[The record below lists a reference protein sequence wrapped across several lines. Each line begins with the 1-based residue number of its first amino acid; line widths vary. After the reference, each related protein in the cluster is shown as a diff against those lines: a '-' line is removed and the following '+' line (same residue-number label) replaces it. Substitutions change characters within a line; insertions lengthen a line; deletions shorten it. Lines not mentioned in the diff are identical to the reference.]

1 MNFPFYI
8 AKRYVRS
15 KSSQNAVNVI
25 NFITF
30 LVIVIGSAAL
40 FIVLSG
46 FAGLKTFSLSFSYT
60 FDPDLK
66 AAPISGKFFTVSPEQ
81 EQKLQRLEGVAS
93 YAKELEE
100 KVSLRHKEKSHIA
113 IIKGVDASYH
123 RVTGVDSTV
132 QYGTWRINEQHAVAG
147 IGIANILGVRIN
159 SISKSVDDFGLKT
172 R

>member
-15 KSSQNAVNVI
+15 KSSQNAVNII

-46 FAGLKTFSLSFSYT
+46 FAGLKTFSLSFSNT

-66 AAPISGKFFTVSPEQ
+66 ALPATGKYFSLSADQ
-81 EQKLQRLEGVAS
+81 EKELSKIEGLLYFS
-93 YAKELEE
+93 KELEE
-100 KVSLRHKEKSHIA
+100 RVYLTHRQKSHVA
-113 IIKGVDASYH
+113 YIKGVDSVYAK
-123 RVTGVDSTV
+123 VTAVDSTLYLGEWYLD
-132 QYGTWRINEQHAVAG
+132 QGQGVAG
-147 IGIANILGVRIN
+147 IGIANLLGLTIN
-159 SISKSVDDFGLKT
+159 N
-172 R
+172 